1 MKTSTIL
8 NAALAI
14 STAYAGVVPQ
24 AKPAA
29 TSTQL
34 EARGNQCARDSL
46 KVYENHNGFLCV
58 GKTVFW
64 AGAGLAVIYAP
75 TVNAAASQ
83 FAAWVKAKVVGT
95 ASASEKRGGDD
106 SEHMYLE
113 EDDETITY
121 RWLPASLT
129 ARDGTDISFIQDMTK
144 RVDKATGE
152 VVQADMAFM
161 AAHEADVDGS
171 AAPGLAKRD
180 GKIYLTYWAQSGHAD
195 TELNAQDVA
204 NLYAQIFYRADP
216 QAGSECGYAANSGNW
231 HGAFKATVEGAP
243 SAGECEDERAFR

>member
-1 MKTSTIL
+1 MKTSAIL
-8 NAALAI
+8 NAALAV

-24 AKPAA
+24 AKSDV
-29 TSTQL
+29 TSTQVTT
-34 EARGNQCARDSL
+34 RGNQCARDSL

-64 AGAGLAVIYAP
+64 TGVSLAVVYAP

-83 FAAWVKAKVVGT
+83 FATWVKGKIVGE
-95 ASASEKRGGDD
+95 ASAAEKRGDA
-106 SEHMYLE
+106 EHVYLE

-129 ARDGTDISFIQDMTK
+129 ARDGTDISFIHDMTK

-152 VVQADMAFM
+152 VVQADMTFEAE
-161 AAHEADVDGS
+161 HEAVDEAG
-171 AAPGLAKRD
+171 ALAKRD
-180 GKIYLTYWAQSGHAD
+180 GRIYLTYWAESGHAD
-195 TELNAQDVA
+195 TELNANDVA

-216 QAGSECGYAANSGNW
+216 NAGSECGYVANSGNW

-243 SAGECEDERAFR
+243 SAGECLDERAFR